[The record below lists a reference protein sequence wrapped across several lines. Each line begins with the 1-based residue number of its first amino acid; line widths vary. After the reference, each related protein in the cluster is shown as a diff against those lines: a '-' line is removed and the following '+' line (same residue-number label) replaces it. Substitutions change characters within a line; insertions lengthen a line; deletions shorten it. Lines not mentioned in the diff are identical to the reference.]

1 MLNAATLRQ
10 RLTHLPREDRDTLF
24 LLGVVALV
32 IAPHVP
38 YLPIWC
44 TLLSG
49 AILLWRGVLAWRSR
63 PLPSRAWVLALLV
76 LGVGATWLSYRTIV
90 GREAG
95 VTLIVLLLS
104 LKMLE
109 LRARRD
115 AFVVFF
121 LAFFTLLTQF
131 FRSQSM
137 LVAIAM
143 IAALW
148 ALLTALVNAHR
159 PVGRPA
165 LWDSARI
172 AGRLA
177 LWGTPVMVLLFALFP
192 RLAPLWGMPSDPSTG
207 RSGLSAEMRVGSVAQ
222 LALDDSIAL
231 RIQFSA
237 PPPPQHRIYLRG
249 PVLGRFDGQE
259 WTVASPGFARGA
271 GGDLRVQGA
280 PLSYEVTLEPAF
292 RPWVLVLDATP
303 DAPQLPGMSVAMTP
317 DLQWIASRPLG
328 DLVRYRAA
336 SYLDFD
342 YGALEANRQVATYT
356 QLPPGFN
363 PRTLALARQMRAD
376 PQLAEAGAARL
387 STAVLERLRTGG
399 YGYTLEPGL
408 YGENSADEFWFDRKL
423 GFCEHIA
430 SAYVIL
436 MRALGVPARVVTGYQ
451 GGSLNA
457 VDGFWT
463 VRQSDAHAWAEI
475 WEPGQGWRRVDPTE
489 AVAPA
494 RIGTPRRLAAPQ
506 GVVAGAFT
514 AALSP
519 TVLAQLRAGW
529 EALNNRWN
537 QWVLTYN
544 QGRQFELLKNIGFE
558 TPSWEDLVRLIAYA
572 IVAAG
577 LLGALWTLLERRRR
591 DPWLALL
598 ARARRRL
605 TGAGLDTLA
614 PSATPRQIAAAAHA
628 RWGDAAAPLAAW
640 LLALER
646 WRYADADTA
655 RPPLATLERQ
665 FASLAWPA
673 A

>member
-1 MLNAATLRQ
+1 MLSAATLRQ

-38 YLPIWC
+38 YLPVWC

-76 LGVGATWLSYRTIV
+76 LGIGATWLSYRTIV

-137 LVAIAM
+137 LVAVAM

-192 RLAPLWGMPSDPSTG
+192 RLAPLWGMPSDPNTG

-328 DLVRYRAA
+328 DLTRYRAV
-336 SYLDFD
+336 SYLDFG

-363 PRTLALARQMRAD
+363 PRTLELARQMRAD

-387 STAVLERLRTGG
+387 SAAVLERLRTGG

-451 GGSLNA
+451 GGSLNTM
-457 VDGFWT
+457 DGFWT

-537 QWVLTYN
+537 QWILTYN

-577 LLGALWTLLERRRR
+577 LRGALWTLLERRRR

-614 PSATPRQIAAAAHA
+614 PSATPRQIAAAARA

-655 RPPLATLERQ
+655 RPPLAALERQ

-673 A
+673 T